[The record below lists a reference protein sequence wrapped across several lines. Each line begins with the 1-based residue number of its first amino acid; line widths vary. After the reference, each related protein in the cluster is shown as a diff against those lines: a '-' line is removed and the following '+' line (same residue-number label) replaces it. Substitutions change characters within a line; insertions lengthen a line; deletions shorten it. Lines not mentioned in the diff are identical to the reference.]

1 MAASPASTATAA
13 TTTTATLCS
22 LQKADLDPDPFKSI
36 TPPASTASTPATL
49 GGGGGVSKTKNGHS
63 RYGPQIHFVDM
74 ADKKGAQ
81 RIRNTMNSRKHRQNK
96 LDKIRELEKKLADLV
111 AEKDKWEQGKVK

>member
-1 MAASPASTATAA
+1 
-13 TTTTATLCS
+13 
-22 LQKADLDPDPFKSI
+22 
-36 TPPASTASTPATL
+36 
-49 GGGGGVSKTKNGHS
+49 
-63 RYGPQIHFVDM
+63 M

-111 AEKDKWEQGKVK
+111 AEKHQWQRAGTM

>member
-1 MAASPASTATAA
+1 
-13 TTTTATLCS
+13 
-22 LQKADLDPDPFKSI
+22 
-36 TPPASTASTPATL
+36 
-49 GGGGGVSKTKNGHS
+49 
-63 RYGPQIHFVDM
+63 M

-111 AEKDKWEQGKVK
+111 AEKDQWQRTGTM